1 MRQPTFVGITCSWS
15 AGEERGGRMSPDGA
29 WRGGSARVAPH
40 RRLGWRGA
48 GFDFTGGLE
57 GVRLALMNRESS
69 SQRGQSFT
77 YLSKWQ
83 DRQICLL
90 LS

>member
-1 MRQPTFVGITCSWS
+1 L
-15 AGEERGGRMSPDGA
+15 E
-29 WRGGSARVAPH
+29 VANAK
-40 RRLGWRGA
+40 GA
-48 GFDFTGGLE
+48 GIDFTGGLE
-57 GVRLALMNRESS
+57 GVMVGLMKREFS

-90 LS
+90 LSAKH